1 MLAGVKDEITKGAVP
16 THLPVRAAGR
26 IRTILLATDLQPAS
40 EPATA
45 EALALASA
53 LSARLLIVS
62 VIDPGE
68 RRVPGRRA
76 EARVDQIRE
85 RREAAAQKLVTRGR
99 RLATDVTFLVWEGSA
114 GEAIV
119 EASTAEA
126 ADLIVVGS
134 HGRGAVG
141 RFLIGSVS
149 DHVVRHAACPV
160 MVVRGPA
167 RSVAEANPTAG
178 A

>member
-1 MLAGVKDEITKGAVP
+1 MSTYGAAVP
-16 THLPVRAAGR
+16 ARPPGR
-26 IRTILLATDLQPAS
+26 IRTILLATDLARAS

-53 LSARLLIVS
+53 LSARLLVVS
-62 VIDPGE
+62 VIDPGQ
-68 RRVPGRRA
+68 RRKPGRRS
-76 EARVDQIRE
+76 EVRVDQIRE
-85 RREAAAQKLVTRGR
+85 RHEAAAQELVARGR
-99 RLATDVTFLVWEGSA
+99 RLGAEVTFLVWEGNP

-119 EASTAEA
+119 EASHAEG

-149 DHVVRHAACPV
+149 DHVVRHADCPV

-167 RSVAEANPTAG
+167 KPVATTGSVARV
-178 A
+178 